1 MIEKYIAFKMMTEW
15 YIPLALLGLYVIFW
29 MIVIIIN
36 CLSDNANKRYK
47 KRADKVFGEED
58 DTRTSN

>member
-15 YIPLALLGLYVIFW
+15 YIPLAIFGIYVVCW

-36 CLSDNANKRYK
+36 CLSNESK
-47 KRADKVFGEED
+47 KRNKKREDKVFGEEE
-58 DTRTSN
+58 